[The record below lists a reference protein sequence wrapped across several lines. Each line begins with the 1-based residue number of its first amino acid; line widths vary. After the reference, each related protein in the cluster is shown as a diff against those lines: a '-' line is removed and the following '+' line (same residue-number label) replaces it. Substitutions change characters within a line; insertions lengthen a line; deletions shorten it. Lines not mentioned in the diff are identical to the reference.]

1 MANKVLADAFIKKKK
16 KKSYFFK
23 MQINNWEI
31 F

>member
-1 MANKVLADAFIKKKK
+1 MANKVLADAFIKKK

>member
-1 MANKVLADAFIKKKK
+1 MANKVLADAFIKK